1 MKKNHIIKF
10 VAVILIGFLLF
21 SCKKDSSN
29 EDSSNEEIL
38 DPMYL
43 DCCSGDQPLPTYGH
57 RDNWMKD
64 VDDELYLSEIAI
76 PGSHDSGADKH
87 STKNI
92 SDIEKPFAI
101 AQDFGFI
108 NQAYLGVRWF
118 DIRLEYD
125 GGNLNLHHAWYDL
138 SKQFHDILDWSVGY
152 VNTYPTE
159 VIILMVKQEYS
170 SASDA
175 DFGNAVYEKIEQHG
189 LQYFYLQ
196 NNVPTLGDVRGKVF
210 IVRRFHN
217 VINKDFGI
225 EFSWE
230 DNTTGLTSDSY
241 RETDGIGLW
250 AQDHYSISTVSTSTK
265 YDQYVNMVEKAHN
278 EHNPNTFFLNFVS
291 GERVYIGETLWETA
305 NQINH
310 LAKNFLDSRG
320 MYYHNCGII
329 MINFAGGGDVNS
341 GERNCAPY
349 LVNTILSRNEGV
361 PYE

>member
-1 MKKNHIIKF
+1 MKNNYIFRF
-10 VAVILIGFLLF
+10 VAVLFIAFLLF
-21 SCKKDSSN
+21 SCKKDSGN
-29 EDSSNEEIL
+29 EDSGNEEIL
-38 DPMYL
+38 SPMHL

-76 PGSHDSGADKH
+76 PGSHDAGADKH
-87 STKNI
+87 STDVGTHWPWGI
-92 SDIEKPFAI
+92 TH
-101 AQDFGFI
+101 DFGFI
-108 NQAYLGVRWF
+108 NQAYIGVRWF

-125 GGNLNLHHAWYDL
+125 DGNLNVHHAGYDL

-159 VIILMVKQEYS
+159 VIILMVKQENS
-170 SASDA
+170 SASDT

-189 LQYFYLQ
+189 LQHFYLQ
-196 NNVPTLGDVRGKVF
+196 NNVPQLGDVRGKVC

-225 EFSWE
+225 EFSWA
-230 DNTTGLTSDSY
+230 DNATGLTSESY

-250 AQDHYSISTVSTSTK
+250 AQDHYSLHTVSTGTK
-265 YDQYVNMVEKAHN
+265 YDQYVHMVEKAHN

-291 GERVYIGETLWETA
+291 GHRVPEETLFQTA
-305 NQINH
+305 VKINH
-310 LAKNFLDSRG
+310 LAKDFLDSRG
-320 MYYHNCGII
+320 IYYHYCGII

-361 PYE
+361 NY